1 MTHHVRLV
9 SNRPFKYMKLLIQRR
24 ETFCASH
31 RLVNPDL
38 TESENKELFKK
49 CATIHGHNYVL
60 NVAVSG
66 DVDKNTGMI
75 IAFEDMKKAIGDVV
89 EMFDHTNLNEHDYFF
104 TRPTTV
110 ENFAQL
116 LWQEVDQSLNGLAV
130 LERIELFET
139 EKNSVILTR

>member
-1 MTHHVRLV
+1 
-9 SNRPFKYMKLLIQRR
+9 MKLLIQRR

-38 TESENKELFKK
+38 TEAENKELFKK

-89 EMFDHTNLNEHDYFF
+89 ERFDHTNLNDHEFF
-104 TRPTTV
+104 LNRPTTV

-116 LWQEVDQSLNGLAV
+116 LWDQVESELVGKAI
-130 LERIELFET
+130 LERVELFET